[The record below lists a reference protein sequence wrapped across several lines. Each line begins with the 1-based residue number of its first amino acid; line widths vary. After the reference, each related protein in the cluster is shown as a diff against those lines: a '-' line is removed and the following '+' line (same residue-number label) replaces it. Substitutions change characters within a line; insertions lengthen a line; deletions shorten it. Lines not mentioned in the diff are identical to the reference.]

1 MAQTKIIK
9 HRIKA
14 AKNISQITKAM
25 QMVSAAKMKKAQ
37 DQALTNRNYSAKL
50 FEITR
55 NLIPKDSSVE
65 MSVEKELYV
74 MITPSKGLCGSL
86 LTNLTKNILE
96 IIMRQNNSVY
106 FISIGKKG
114 EQTLTKYSKNVLA
127 AFDFGISQPKYS
139 QVVPVAKLILDEFE
153 KHSCKRVIVL
163 YTEFINTLIQKPTLK
178 QILPI
183 KKESLEQ
190 NITHEEQIDY
200 IFEPNKRLIL
210 KHLIPYYIEN
220 QLFQLVLESYAS
232 EQSARMMA
240 MKNAT
245 DNANEVTKELTLIY
259 NRERQM
265 QITNEIND
273 IATAQLAI

>member
-1 MAQTKIIK
+1 
-9 HRIKA
+9 
-14 AKNISQITKAM
+14 
-25 QMVSAAKMKKAQ
+25 MKKAQ

-55 NLIPKDSSVE
+55 NLIPNDLLTN
-65 MSVEKELYV
+65 MAAEKELYV
-74 MITPSKGLCGSL
+74 IITPDKGLCGSL
-86 LTNLTKNILE
+86 VTNLAKNILE
-96 IIMRQNNSVY
+96 IIAKQKNAAY

-127 AFDFGISQPKYS
+127 TFDFGISQPRYS

-153 KHSCKRVIVL
+153 KRSFARVFIL
-163 YTEFINTLIQKPTLK
+163 YTDYVNTLIQKPTLK

-183 KKESLEQ
+183 KKESLGQ
-190 NITHEEQIDY
+190 NIAAEEQIDY
-200 IFEPNKRLIL
+200 IFEPNKKLIL

-245 DNANEVTKELTLIY
+245 DNANEITKELTLIY